1 MLKNNIQAVA
11 YEKYKLTWM
20 IKQGI
25 SLKDLIEA
33 LAEQQREDSSIGENK
48 NLLAAYKDWELDM
61 GFGSGSIWVCFD
73 EFLDN
78 EYQDT
83 QFMRSILTEKEYR
96 TYLDDIG
103 DGWVSF
109 VEAEQ
114 LLQEAVQK
122 GILTI
127 SYTHLDVYK
136 RQQEWCEKG
145 IIKLGTVGEWLE
157 RRKEKKPWY
166 LCGSELEPRKIVVR
180 ISENI
185 YRKQKR

>member
-1 MLKNNIQAVA
+1 MLKNSIQAVA
-11 YEKYKLTWM
+11 YEKYKLAWM
-20 IKQGI
+20 MKQGI

-48 NLLAAYKDWELDM
+48 NLLAAYKDWDLDV

-83 QFMRSILTEKEYR
+83 QFMRSILTEEEFR

-103 DGWVSF
+103 DGWVPF

-114 LLQEAVQK
+114 LLQESVKKVILNQAK
-122 GILTI
+122 SRNSEALLIGISRATGWYFEPADQVARELMYDTEGRDMI
-127 SYTHLDVYK
+127 
-136 RQQEWCEKG
+136 RAA
-145 IIKLGTVGEWLE
+145 IIKKDNMQDSES
-157 RRKEKKPWY
+157 RKEK
-166 LCGSELEPRKIVVR
+166 
-180 ISENI
+180 
-185 YRKQKR
+185 

>member
-1 MLKNNIQAVA
+1 MLKNSIQAVA
-11 YEKYKLTWM
+11 YEKYKLAWM
-20 IKQGI
+20 MKQGI

-48 NLLAAYKDWELDM
+48 NLLAAYKDWDLDV

-83 QFMRSILTEKEYR
+83 QFMRSILTEEEFR

-103 DGWVSF
+103 DGWVPF

-122 GILTI
+122 GILNHAKSRNSEALLIGI
-127 SYTHLDVYK
+127 SRATGWYFEPADQVARELMYDTEGLDMI
-136 RQQEWCEKG
+136 RAA
-145 IIKLGTVGEWLE
+145 IIKKDNMQDSES
-157 RRKEKKPWY
+157 RKEK
-166 LCGSELEPRKIVVR
+166 
-180 ISENI
+180 
-185 YRKQKR
+185 

>member
-1 MLKNNIQAVA
+1 MLKNNILAVA

-122 GILTI
+122 GILNHAKVGKNGEDLLIGIARTTGWYYEPAAQVARELMYDKEGRDMI
-127 SYTHLDVYK
+127 
-136 RQQEWCEKG
+136 RAEIIEKDNMQDS
-145 IIKLGTVGEWLE
+145 ES
-157 RRKEKKPWY
+157 RKEK
-166 LCGSELEPRKIVVR
+166 
-180 ISENI
+180 
-185 YRKQKR
+185 

>member
-1 MLKNNIQAVA
+1 MLKNSIQAVA
-11 YEKYKLTWM
+11 YEKYKLAWM
-20 IKQGI
+20 MKQGI

-48 NLLAAYKDWELDM
+48 NLLAAYKDWDLDV

-83 QFMRSILTEKEYR
+83 QFMRSILTEEEFR

-103 DGWVSF
+103 DGWVPF

-114 LLQEAVQK
+114 LLQ
-122 GILTI
+122 
-127 SYTHLDVYK
+127 
-136 RQQEWCEKG
+136 
-145 IIKLGTVGEWLE
+145 
-157 RRKEKKPWY
+157 
-166 LCGSELEPRKIVVR
+166 
-180 ISENI
+180 
-185 YRKQKR
+185 